1 MKSSRLVLLGIL
13 LLAFGLRSY
22 HLGFQSIWTDEGFVF
37 GLASRSL
44 SELIAVWNIS
54 PQEGY
59 ASLSR
64 LGQDLAGL
72 AVETDIHPPL
82 YYFLVH
88 FWMDVAGR
96 SEFALRFP
104 SVFFGA
110 LTLPLMYAW
119 GKRLAGSG
127 AALIACGLG
136 ALSPFYLDFSQQV
149 RMYTLVTFL
158 AVLSMYCFHR
168 AFTDGRRLH
177 WIGYTLS
184 ICLALYTHYF
194 AITVVLVQGL
204 LAVTSLRSRR
214 DLARSGY
221 WLASAGGAA
230 ILLAPWAPFALR
242 QVFDY
247 QNHSLLAPNWQTVFY
262 STWQTFNLGVTV
274 NALQVAPIL
283 AAILAVF
290 TVGLGLALKRGVPP
304 RSGLAVL
311 LAYMVL
317 PLLVGLALFRLKPM
331 FHPKYFMMASPAYL
345 LLLGIAVCSFRRSLR
360 WLAPPVGLFV
370 VAALVYGVGSYFL
383 DSRYWKD
390 DTRAVGLYLDSRAV
404 PQDLVIA
411 DLVEPLDYY
420 YDGKAP
426 AYYLPGDAATAP
438 GRLAALVRDR
448 KSVFLVHYEHA
459 YTDPQGLIPFLLE
472 RASAKVEE
480 KDFRG
485 YSLDEYTLR
494 PGAFFELGAGAT
506 SPDASFQ
513 GKLTLE
519 GAHYGG
525 EEAPSASDPPVVAS
539 DGRVWAELGW
549 RLDAQADADYK
560 ASLSLVDS
568 RGHLAA
574 QKDSMILRGL
584 DPTSRWTPGD
594 EARNYYALPIYSG
607 VEPGEY
613 RLRLSVYAPQPTTES
628 GGADLANR
636 LLGDEVTLGKIL
648 VTAPRL
654 AVEFAPQD
662 MGTQSRAQLGPI
674 DGLGYTISSR
684 QYRPG
689 DVVPLA
695 LFMRAPNPI
704 QPDLRFRFEMMD
716 GQGVSAWQWESS
728 PQYPTS
734 KWRSGDGVRDWQDV
748 PLSARLAAGDYRLVV
763 GLTPAAGVASESRWD
778 LGTIR
783 IVDRQRVFSAPPMSH
798 TLQAEVGGKIALLGY
813 DLDGDPRPGGTVKL
827 TLYWQARQPT
837 DQGYAVFAHLLDG
850 QSHIWAQHDGTP
862 GGDMP
867 TSGWL
872 QGEVVVDRHDLAIRS
887 DAPPGEYVLE
897 VGMYDP
903 RTGLRLAASARDVQ
917 VVDQALW
924 IQRVQVK

>member
-1 MKSSRLVLLGIL
+1 MNWNRLVLPGIL
-13 LLAFGLRSY
+13 LLAFGLRTY

-44 SELIAVWNIS
+44 AELIAIWNIN

-64 LGQDLAGL
+64 LGQDLTGL

-88 FWMDVAGR
+88 FWMDLAGR
-96 SEFALRFP
+96 TEFALRFP
-104 SVFFGA
+104 AVFFGA
-110 LTLPLMYAW
+110 LTLPVMYAW
-119 GKRLAGSG
+119 GRRLAGTG
-127 AALIACGLG
+127 AAMIACGLA
-136 ALSPFYLDFSQQV
+136 ALAPFYLDFSQQV
-149 RMYTLVTFL
+149 RMYTLATFL

-168 AFTDGRRLH
+168 AFIDGRRRY
-177 WIGYTLS
+177 WIVYALS
-184 ICLALYTHYF
+184 ISLALYTHYF
-194 AITVVLVQGL
+194 AITVL
-204 LAVTSLRSRR
+204 LAQALMVAVALVSRR
-214 DLARSGY
+214 DYARSGY
-221 WLASAGGAA
+221 WLAAAAGAG

-247 QNHSLLAPNWQTVFY
+247 QNHSLLTPNWQTVFY

-274 NALQVAPIL
+274 NAVQVAPIL
-283 AAILAVF
+283 VAILAVF
-290 TVGLGLALKRGVPP
+290 VVGLGLAFKRGVPSRP
-304 RSGLAVL
+304 GLAVL
-311 LAYMVL
+311 LVYMAL

-345 LLLGIAVCSFRRSLR
+345 LLLGIALSSYRRSLR

-370 VAALVYGVGSYFL
+370 VAAFVYGVNSYFL

-390 DTRAVGLYLDSRAV
+390 DTRAIGLYLGSMATS
-404 PQDLVIA
+404 QDLVIS
-411 DLVEPLDYY
+411 DLVEPLGYY

-426 AYYLPGDAATAP
+426 AYYLPGDAGTAP
-438 GRLAALVRDR
+438 GRLEKLARDS

-472 RASAKVEE
+472 RASDKVAE

-485 YSLDEYTLR
+485 YSVDEYTLR
-494 PGAFFELGAGAT
+494 PGSFFELGAGAA

-513 GKLTLE
+513 GKVLLE
-519 GAHYGG
+519 RARYGG
-525 EEAPSASDPPVVAS
+525 EEAQSPSGPPVVAS

-549 RLDAQADADYK
+549 RLEAQADTDYK

-568 RGHLAA
+568 RGHVAA
-574 QKDSMILRGL
+574 QKDSVILRGL
-584 DPTSRWTPGD
+584 DPTSRWAPGD
-594 EARNYYALPIYSG
+594 EARNYYTLPVYSG
-607 VEPGEY
+607 VAPGEY
-613 RLRLSVYAPQPTTES
+613 RLRLSVYASQPATES
-628 GGADLANR
+628 GVARQANR
-636 LLGDEVTLGKIL
+636 LLGDEVELGKVL
-648 VTAPRL
+648 VGAPRR
-654 AVEFAPQD
+654 AVEFAAQE
-662 MGTQSRAQLGPI
+662 MGTLSRAQLGPI
-674 DGLGYTISSR
+674 DGLGYTIGGR
-684 QYRPG
+684 QFRPG
-689 DVVPLA
+689 DTAPLV
-695 LFMRAPNPI
+695 LFMRTPKPI
-704 QPDLRFRFEMMD
+704 EQDLRLRFEMMD
-716 GQGVSAWQWESS
+716 GQGISAWQWESP

-734 KWRSGDGVRDWQDV
+734 KWRSGDGVRDWQDL
-748 PLSARLAAGDYRLVV
+748 PLPARLAAGDYRLVV

-783 IVDRQRVFSAPPMSH
+783 IVDRQRAFSAPPMGRVVQVE
-798 TLQAEVGGKIALLGY
+798 LGGKIALLGY

-827 TLYWQARQPT
+827 TLYWQARQPM
-837 DQGYAVFAHLLDG
+837 DESYAVFAHLLDG

-887 DAPPGEYVLE
+887 DAPPGEYVVE
-897 VGMYDP
+897 IGMYDP
-903 RTGLRLAASARDVQ
+903 RSGARLAASARDVQ

-924 IQRVQVK
+924 LQKVQVK